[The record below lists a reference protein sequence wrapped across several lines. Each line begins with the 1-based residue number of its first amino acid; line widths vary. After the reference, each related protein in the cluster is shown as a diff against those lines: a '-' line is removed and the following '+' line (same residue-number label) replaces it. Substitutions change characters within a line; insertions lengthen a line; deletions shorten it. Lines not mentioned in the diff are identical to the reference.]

1 MKIVTNNFVMTE
13 GSYLVRNFIRS
24 ALEKCPERRAT
35 AKDLLNH
42 PFIKKYEE
50 MQECD
55 FIKKNFS

>member
-1 MKIVTNNFVMTE
+1 MTE

-24 ALEKCPERRAT
+24 ALEKFPERRAT